1 MNWYQLYLVVVYM
14 FVWSAMEVDEPSKAA
29 ADAAATETV
38 KPVVLVR
45 LRQINLLTSTSC
57 VCGVQMW

>member
-1 MNWYQLYLVVVYM
+1 
-14 FVWSAMEVDEPSKAA
+14 MEVDEPSKAA

-45 LRQINLLTSTSC
+45 LLCADMSFTA
-57 VCGVQMW
+57 

>member
-1 MNWYQLYLVVVYM
+1 
-14 FVWSAMEVDEPSKAA
+14 MEVDEPSKAA

-57 VCGVQMW
+57 VCGVQM